1 MPNFPYY
8 DRIIKY
14 IILFFILIIG
24 LLRYSTSLAKST
36 AVEIIHDKG
45 VQLINGD
52 GVPVDLVKGR
62 YYIHQSAMQGYSLGQ
77 FHLGILFYTGD
88 GGVQDNTCAELWLKK
103 AAQAEDE
110 VHNMA
115 LDALSDIY
123 EETAM
128 LSSKPRVVS
137 GTLNEALCQQLPD
150 LTMMN
155 KVQVND
161 IELTLIE
168 APKIDPNLL
177 GNAIISVPK
186 LYTLTKIIGQQ
197 QLPLK
202 IAAIPRLNY
211 AISWASQFYQTA
223 FDNVVNKWSVLAQLM
238 SDNHQKAPQ
247 RVAYKVNA
255 ERIRPLDIARNPP
268 EPAEE
273 VIITILLSP
282 EQEAELAKNRQG
294 EVLTPMQVPMQ
305 SEDDNLFVYPAIEP
319 SHVPL
324 ELEANIMLAQTLS
337 ELPEDPLIHSV
348 LSSQTPLP
356 IVEKK
361 APVKMMVSNTPTPVP
376 TYNLGGDPRNASPK
390 HYTLQV
396 GSASSSAGLYDQ
408 ARRYKL
414 SNYLVYETV
423 RNGRQWYVLV
433 YGEYPNMSSAKRA
446 LKTLPSAIQ
455 RDKPWI
461 RSLQHVQSEL

>member
-88 GGVQDNTCAELWLKK
+88 GGVQDNACAEWWLKK

-123 EETAM
+123 EEAAM
-128 LSSKPRVVS
+128 LSSKPRVI
-137 GTLNEALCQQLPD
+137 TDTPNEAFCQQLPD
-150 LTMMN
+150 ITMMN

-161 IELTLIE
+161 IELTPIE

-186 LYTLTKIIGQQ
+186 LYTLTTMIGQQ

-202 IAAIPRLNY
+202 ITAIPRLNY
-211 AISWASQFYQTA
+211 AISWASQLYQTA

-238 SDNHQKAPQ
+238 SDNHQKAHQ
-247 RVAYKVNA
+247 RIAYKVNA

-268 EPAEE
+268 EPPEE

-282 EQEAELAKNRQG
+282 EQEAELAKNRQA
-294 EVLTPMQVPMQ
+294 EVLTPMQEPVPP
-305 SEDDNLFVYPAIEP
+305 ENDNLFVYPAIEP

-348 LSSQTPLP
+348 LLSQTQLP
-356 IVEKK
+356 IIEKK
-361 APVKMMVSNTPTPVP
+361 APIKMMVSNTPVP
-376 TYNLGGDPRNASPK
+376 SYNLGGDPRNASPK

-396 GSASSSAGLYDQ
+396 GSASSSAGLYEQ
-408 ARRYKL
+408 ARRHKL

-446 LKTLPSAIQ
+446 LKNLPSAIQ

-461 RSLQHVQSEL
+461 RSLKHVQSEL